1 MFKKKLKNQYK
12 SSFPLGARG
21 HIMENIKKVILNAI
35 PEAVIED
42 KKILTVT
49 VEPNKLHLL
58 AKILRD
64 NAAFDFLVKLIGM
77 DWGEKLGVIYM
88 LSCSTDLS
96 KEIVLK
102 TGTSDRENPLLYSIT
117 DLFETAHFNEREVY
131 ALLGIRFINN
141 PDMRKFFLNA
151 DWNGFPLRKD
161 YDANPELNP
170 LSIESKEI
178 VDIAPRIMETPGGL
192 VEENV
197 NIFEADDYIINI
209 GPQHPSTHG
218 VMHFRTALDGE
229 IVKKIDV
236 HSGYIH
242 RGIEKLSENLTYPQ
256 ILHFTDRLDY
266 LSANI
271 NRHALCMCVEKAAE
285 IEVPER
291 AQYIRTIMDEL
302 NRIDSHLL
310 AWACQT
316 NDLGATTAF
325 IYGMRER
332 EIILHIFEKTCGG
345 RLIINQN
352 VIGGVMFDIYADFQ
366 KDVKSFIPYMREKLV
381 EYDRFF
387 THNVIALGRMI
398 GVGVLSKE
406 DAISYAVTGPA
417 GRGSGW
423 SCDIRKH
430 QPYSLY
436 SKVDFKEIIRTEG
449 DSYARYLNRL
459 DEIEESLYIIEQLI
473 DNIPE
478 GDVLTKTKA
487 IIKLPEGEYFQRI
500 EACRGEFG
508 VYIESRGEKTPYRMK
523 FRSPSMALVS
533 AMPLICMNEKISDF
547 IGIGGSMDYVIPD
560 IDR

>member
-1 MFKKKLKNQYK
+1 
-12 SSFPLGARG
+12 
-21 HIMENIKKVILNAI
+21 MENIKKLILNTVS
-35 PEAVIED
+35 EAVIEE
-42 KKILTVT
+42 KQKLTVT
-49 VEPNKLHLL
+49 VEPEKLHLL
-58 AKILRD
+58 VKTLRG
-64 NAAFDFLVKLIGM
+64 NSELPFDMLVKLIGM
-77 DWGEKLGVIYM
+77 DWGEKLGVIY
-88 LSCSTDLS
+88 LLCNSKDLS
-96 KEIVLK
+96 KEIVVK
-102 TGTSDRENPLLYSIT
+102 TGTIDRVNPLLYTVT
-117 DLFETAHFNEREVY
+117 DLYETAHLNEREVY

-141 PDMRKFFLNA
+141 PDMRPFFLNA
-151 DWNGFPLRKD
+151 DWVGYPLRKD
-161 YDANPELNP
+161 YDPNPELNP
-170 LSIESKEI
+170 LSLESKEI
-178 VDIAPRIMETPGGL
+178 IDIAPRIMEGADGKL
-192 VEENV
+192 IEENV
-197 NIFEADDYIINI
+197 DVFDKDDYVINI

-218 VMHFRTALDGE
+218 VMHFRTSLEGE

-242 RGIEKLSENLTYPQ
+242 RGIEKLSESMTYPQ

-285 IEVPER
+285 IQVPER

-302 NRIDSHLL
+302 TRIDSHLL

-332 EIILHIFEKTCGG
+332 EIILKIFEKTCGG

-352 VIGGVMFDIYADFQ
+352 VIGGVMFDIYSEFQ
-366 KDVKSFIPYMREKLV
+366 KDVKDFIPYMREKLV

-387 THNVIALGRMI
+387 SHNVIGLGRMVNI
-398 GVGVLSKE
+398 GILKNE

-430 QPYSLY
+430 IPYALY
-436 SKVDFKEIIRTEG
+436 DKVQFKEIIRTEC

-459 DEIEESLYIIEQLI
+459 DEIEESLKIIEQLI
-473 DNIPE
+473 DNIPSGE
-478 GDVLTKTKA
+478 YCAKTKA
-487 IIKLPEGEYFQRI
+487 IIKLPEGEYFQRV

-508 VYIESRGEKTPYRMK
+508 VFIESRGDKTPYRLK

-533 AMPLICMNEKISDF
+533 AMPLICKDEKISDF

>member
-1 MFKKKLKNQYK
+1 
-12 SSFPLGARG
+12 
-21 HIMENIKKVILNAI
+21 MENIKKLILNTVSD
-35 PEAVIED
+35 AVIED
-42 KKILTVT
+42 KQKLTVT

-58 AKILRD
+58 AKTLRN
-64 NAAFDFLVKLIGM
+64 NADLPFDFLVKLIGT
-77 DWGEKLGVIYM
+77 DCGEQLGVTYL
-88 LSCSTDLS
+88 LSSSSDLS
-96 KEIVLK
+96 KEVVLK
-102 TGTSDRENPLLYSIT
+102 TGTVDRENPLLYSVT
-117 DLFETAHFNEREVY
+117 DLYETAHFNEREVF

-141 PDMRKFFLNA
+141 PDMRKFFLNS
-151 DWNGFPLRKD
+151 DWVGYPLRKD

-170 LSIESKEI
+170 VSLVSKEMI
-178 VDIAPRIMETPGGL
+178 DVAPRIMETKEGL
-192 VEENV
+192 KEELVNV
-197 NIFEADDYIINI
+197 FEEDDYVINI

-242 RGIEKLSENLTYPQ
+242 RGIEKLSESLTYPQ

-352 VIGGVMFDIYADFQ
+352 VIGGVMFDIYDEFQ

-381 EYDRFF
+381 EYDKFF
-387 THNVIALGRMI
+387 SHNVIALGRMI
-398 GVGVLSKE
+398 NIGNLTKE

-430 QPYSLY
+430 QPYALY
-436 SKVDFKEIIRTEG
+436 DKVDFKEIIRHEN
-449 DSYARYLNRL
+449 DSYARYMNRL
-459 DEIEESLYIIEQLI
+459 DEIEESLKIIEQLI
-473 DNIPE
+473 DNIPAGE
-478 GDVLTKTKA
+478 ICAKTKA
-487 IIKLPEGEYFQRI
+487 IIKLPEGEYFQRV

-508 VYIESRGEKTPYRMK
+508 VYIESRGDKTPYRIK

-533 AMPLICMNEKISDF
+533 AMPLICKGEKISDF

>member
-1 MFKKKLKNQYK
+1 LTGDFIKE
-12 SSFPLGARG
+12 
-21 HIMENIKKVILNAI
+21 MENIKKVILNTV

-49 VEPNKLHLL
+49 VEPNKLHQL
-58 AKILRD
+58 AKALRD
-64 NAAFDFLVKLIGM
+64 NAALPFDMLVKLIGM
-77 DWGEKLGVIYM
+77 DWGEKLGVIY
-88 LSCSTDLS
+88 LLASSTDLS

-102 TGTSDRENPLLYSIT
+102 TGTADRENPLLYTVT

-141 PDMRKFFLNA
+141 PDMRKFFLNS
-151 DWNGFPLRKD
+151 DWVGYPLRKD
-161 YDANPELNP
+161 YDANPELNE
-170 LSIESKEI
+170 LSLESKDI
-178 VDIAPRIMETPGGL
+178 IDIAPRIMEIDGKL
-192 VEENV
+192 VEETV
-197 NIFEADDYIINI
+197 NIFAEDDYIINI

-218 VMHFRTALDGE
+218 VMHFRTSLDGE

-387 THNVIALGRMI
+387 SHNVIALGRMI
-398 GVGVLSKE
+398 GIGVMSKE

-430 QPYSLY
+430 QPYSMY
-436 SKVDFKEIIRTEG
+436 SKVDFKEVIRTEG
-449 DSYARYLNRL
+449 DSYARYMNRL
-459 DEIEESLYIIEQLI
+459 DEIEESLHIIEQLI

-478 GDVLTKTKA
+478 GEVLAKTKA

-508 VYIESRGEKTPYRMK
+508 VYIESRGDKTPYRMK

-533 AMPLICMNEKISDF
+533 AMPLICKNEKISDF

>member
-1 MFKKKLKNQYK
+1 MEKIKKL
-12 SSFPLGARG
+12 
-21 HIMENIKKVILNAI
+21 ILDTVKD
-35 PEAVIED
+35 AVIEE
-42 KKILTVT
+42 KQKLTITVT
-49 VEPNKLHLL
+49 SDKLHLL
-58 AKILRD
+58 AKTLRD
-64 NAAFDFLVKLIGM
+64 NAALPFDVLVYLIGM
-77 DWGEKLGVIYM
+77 DRGEELGVNYL
-88 LSCSTDLS
+88 LSSSTDLS
-96 KEIVLK
+96 KELVLK
-102 TGTSDRENPLLYSIT
+102 TGTIDRVNPLLYSVT
-117 DLFETAHFNEREVY
+117 NLFETAHFNEREVF

-170 LSIESKEI
+170 LSLES
-178 VDIAPRIMETPGGL
+178 VDMIDTAPRIMEIDGKL
-192 VEENV
+192 VEETV
-197 NIFEADDYIINI
+197 NIFGDDDYIINI

-242 RGIEKLSENLTYPQ
+242 RGIEKLSEALTYPQ

-271 NRHALCMCVEKAAE
+271 NRHGLCMCVEKASE

-302 NRIDSHLL
+302 NRMDSHLL

-332 EIILHIFEKTCGG
+332 EIILDIFDKTCGG

-352 VIGGVMFDIYADFQ
+352 VIGGVMFDIYPDFQ
-366 KDVKSFIPYMREKLV
+366 KDVKSFIIYMREKLK

-387 THNVIALGRMI
+387 SHNVIALGRMI
-398 GVGVLSKE
+398 GIGNLSKE
-406 DAISYAVTGPA
+406 DAISFAVTGPA
-417 GRGSGW
+417 GRASGW
-423 SCDIRKH
+423 SNDLRKH
-430 QPYSLY
+430 TPYALY
-436 SKVDFKEIIRTEG
+436 NKVEFKEIIRTEG
-449 DSYARYLNRL
+449 DSYARYMNRL
-459 DEIEESLYIIEQLI
+459 DEIEESLHIIEQLI

-478 GDVLTKTKA
+478 GDICAKVKP
-487 IIKLPEGEYFQRI
+487 IIRIPEGEYYQGI
-500 EACRGEFG
+500 EAAKGIFG
-508 VYIESRGEKTPYRMK
+508 VFIESRGDKFPYRLK

-533 AMPLICMNEKISDF
+533 VMPLICKNEKVSDF

>member
-1 MFKKKLKNQYK
+1 
-12 SSFPLGARG
+12 
-21 HIMENIKKVILNAI
+21 MENIKKLILNTV
-35 PEAVIED
+35 PDAVIED
-42 KKILTVT
+42 KQKLTVT
-49 VEPNKLHLL
+49 VASDKLHLL
-58 AKILRD
+58 AETLR
-64 NAAFDFLVKLIGM
+64 NNVELPFDMLVKLIGV
-77 DWGEKLGVIYM
+77 DRGEELGVNY
-88 LSCSTDLS
+88 LLCSSTDLS
-96 KEIVLK
+96 KELVLK
-102 TGTSDRENPLLYSIT
+102 TGTTNRENPLLYSVT
-117 DLFETAHFNEREVY
+117 NLFETAHYNEREVF

-151 DWNGFPLRKD
+151 DWNGYPLRKD

-170 LSIESKEI
+170 LSLESKDMI
-178 VDIAPRIMETPGGL
+178 DIAPRIMEVDGKL

-197 NIFEADDYIINI
+197 NIFEDDDYIINI

-271 NRHALCMCVEKAAE
+271 NRHGLCIAVEKAVE

-332 EIILHIFEKTCGG
+332 EIILDIFEKTCGG

-352 VIGGVMFDIYADFQ
+352 VIGGVMFDIYTEFQ
-366 KDVKSFIPYMREKLV
+366 KDVKSFIIYMRDKLK

-387 THNVIALGRMI
+387 SHNVIALGRMI
-398 GVGVLSKE
+398 NIGNMSKE

-430 QPYSLY
+430 IPYALY
-436 SKVDFKEIIRTEG
+436 DKVEFKEVIRYEG

-459 DEIEESLYIIEQLI
+459 DEIEESLHIIEQLI
-473 DNIPE
+473 DNIPD
-478 GDVLTKTKA
+478 GDICAKVKP
-487 IIKLPEGEYFQRI
+487 IIRLPEGEYYSRV

-508 VYIESRGEKTPYRMK
+508 VFIESRGDKFPYRLK

-533 AMPLICMNEKISDF
+533 AMPLICKNEKISDF

>member
-1 MFKKKLKNQYK
+1 
-12 SSFPLGARG
+12 
-21 HIMENIKKVILNAI
+21 MENIKKLILNTVKD
-35 PEAVIED
+35 AVIEE
-42 KKILTVT
+42 KQKLTVT
-49 VEPNKLHLL
+49 VDYTKLHLL
-58 AKILRD
+58 AKTLRD
-64 NAAFDFLVKLIGM
+64 NAELPFDTLVFLTGM
-77 DWGEKLGVIYM
+77 DRGEELGVNY
-88 LSCSTDLS
+88 LLCSSKDLS

-102 TGTSDRENPLLYSIT
+102 TGTTDRENPLLYSVT
-117 DLFETAHFNEREVY
+117 DLFETANYNEREVF
-131 ALLGIRFINN
+131 ALFGIRFINN
-141 PDMRKFFLNA
+141 PDMRKFFLNG
-151 DWNGFPLRKD
+151 DWVGFPFRKD
-161 YDANPELNP
+161 YDSNPELNP
-170 LSIESKEI
+170 LNLESKDI
-178 VDIAPRIMETPGGL
+178 IDIAPRIMEIDGKL
-192 VEENV
+192 VESTV
-197 NIFEADDYIINI
+197 NIFEEDDYIINI

-242 RGIEKLSENLTYPQ
+242 RGIEKLSEALTYPQ

-271 NRHALCMCVEKAAE
+271 NRHGLCMAVEKAAE

-302 NRIDSHLL
+302 NRMDSHLL

-332 EIILHIFEKTCGG
+332 EIILDIFEKTCGG

-352 VIGGVMFDIYADFQ
+352 VVGGVMFDIYADFQ
-366 KDVKSFIPYMREKLV
+366 KDVKSFIIYMRDKLK

-387 THNVIALGRMI
+387 SHNVIALGRMI
-398 GVGVLSKE
+398 KIGVLSKE
-406 DAISYAVTGPA
+406 DAINYAVTGPA

-430 QPYSLY
+430 IPYAMY
-436 SKVDFKEIIRTEG
+436 DKVEFKEVIRTEG

-459 DEIEESLYIIEQLI
+459 DEIEESLHIIEQLI
-473 DNIPE
+473 DNIPD
-478 GDVLTKTKA
+478 GDICAKVKP
-487 IIKLPEGEYFQRI
+487 IIRLPEGEYYSRV

-508 VYIESRGEKTPYRMK
+508 VFIESRGDKFPYRLK

-533 AMPLICMNEKISDF
+533 AMPLICKNEKISDF

>member
-1 MFKKKLKNQYK
+1 
-12 SSFPLGARG
+12 
-21 HIMENIKKVILNAI
+21 MENIKKVILNTV

-49 VEPNKLHLL
+49 VEPNKLHQL
-58 AKILRD
+58 AKALRD
-64 NAAFDFLVKLIGM
+64 NTALPFDMLVKLIGM
-77 DWGEKLGVIYM
+77 DWGEKLGVIY
-88 LSCSTDLS
+88 LLASSTDLS

-102 TGTSDRENPLLYSIT
+102 TGTVDRENPLLYTVT

-141 PDMRKFFLNA
+141 PDMRKFFLNS
-151 DWNGFPLRKD
+151 DWVGYPLRKD
-161 YDANPELNP
+161 YDANPVLNELS
-170 LSIESKEI
+170 LESKDI
-178 VDIAPRIMETPGGL
+178 IDIAPRIMEIDGKL
-192 VEENV
+192 VEETV
-197 NIFEADDYIINI
+197 NIFAEDDYIINI

-366 KDVKSFIPYMREKLV
+366 KDVKSFIPYMRQKLV

-387 THNVIALGRMI
+387 SHNVIALGRMVGI
-398 GVGVLSKE
+398 GVMSKE

-430 QPYSLY
+430 QPYSMY
-436 SKVDFKEIIRTEG
+436 SKVDFKEVIRTEG
-449 DSYARYLNRL
+449 DSYARYMNRL
-459 DEIEESLYIIEQLI
+459 DEIEESLHIIEQLI

-478 GDVLTKTKA
+478 GEVLAKTKA

-508 VYIESRGEKTPYRMK
+508 VYIESRGDKTPYRMK

-533 AMPLICMNEKISDF
+533 AMPLICKNEKISDF

>member
-1 MFKKKLKNQYK
+1 
-12 SSFPLGARG
+12 
-21 HIMENIKKVILNAI
+21 MENIKKVILNTV

-49 VEPNKLHLL
+49 VEPNKLHQL
-58 AKILRD
+58 AKALRD
-64 NAAFDFLVKLIGM
+64 NTALPFDMLVKLIGM
-77 DWGEKLGVIYM
+77 DWGEKLGVIY
-88 LSCSTDLS
+88 LLASSTDLS

-102 TGTSDRENPLLYSIT
+102 TGTADRENPLLYTVT

-141 PDMRKFFLNA
+141 PDMRKFFLNS
-151 DWNGFPLRKD
+151 DWVGYPLRKD
-161 YDANPELNP
+161 YDANPELNK
-170 LSIESKEI
+170 LTLESKEI
-178 VDIAPRIMETPGGL
+178 VDIAPRIMEVDGKL
-192 VEENV
+192 VEETV
-197 NIFEADDYIINI
+197 NIFAEDDYIINI

-366 KDVKSFIPYMREKLV
+366 KDVKSFIPYMR
-381 EYDRFF
+381 
-387 THNVIALGRMI
+387 
-398 GVGVLSKE
+398 
-406 DAISYAVTGPA
+406 
-417 GRGSGW
+417 
-423 SCDIRKH
+423 
-430 QPYSLY
+430 
-436 SKVDFKEIIRTEG
+436 
-449 DSYARYLNRL
+449 
-459 DEIEESLYIIEQLI
+459 
-473 DNIPE
+473 
-478 GDVLTKTKA
+478 
-487 IIKLPEGEYFQRI
+487 
-500 EACRGEFG
+500 
-508 VYIESRGEKTPYRMK
+508 
-523 FRSPSMALVS
+523 
-533 AMPLICMNEKISDF
+533 
-547 IGIGGSMDYVIPD
+547 
-560 IDR
+560 

>member
-1 MFKKKLKNQYK
+1 
-12 SSFPLGARG
+12 
-21 HIMENIKKVILNAI
+21 MEKIKELILTTI
-35 PEAVIED
+35 PEAVIEQ
-42 KKILTVT
+42 KQKLTVT
-49 VEPNKLHLL
+49 VEPDKLHLL
-58 AKILRD
+58 AKTLRD
-64 NAAFDFLVKLIGM
+64 NTVLPFDYLVFLTGV
-77 DWGEKLGVIYM
+77 DRGEELGVNY
-88 LSCSTDLS
+88 LLTSSTDLS

-102 TGTSDRENPLLYSIT
+102 TSTPDRENPLLYSIS
-117 DLFETAHFNEREVY
+117 DLFETAQFNEREVF

-141 PDMRKFFLNA
+141 PDMRKFFLNG
-151 DWNGFPLRKD
+151 DWVGYPLRKD

-170 LSIESKEI
+170 VTVESKEI
-178 VDIAPRIMETPGGL
+178 IDIAPRITETPEGL
-192 VEENV
+192 VEDTV
-197 NIFEADDYIINI
+197 NIFEEGDYIINI

-218 VMHFRTALDGE
+218 VMHFRTSLDGE

-242 RGIEKLSENLTYPQ
+242 RGIEKLSESLTYPQ

-271 NRHALCMCVEKAAE
+271 NRHGLCMCVEKAAG

-310 AWACQT
+310 AWACQC
-316 NDLGATTAF
+316 NDLGAITAF

-332 EIILHIFEKTCGG
+332 EIILDIFEKTCGG

-352 VIGGVMFDIYADFQ
+352 VVGGVMFDIYADFQ

-381 EYDRFF
+381 EYDHFF
-387 THNVIALGRMI
+387 SHNVIALGRMVTI
-398 GVGVLSKE
+398 GVLKKE
-406 DAISYAVTGPA
+406 DAINYGVTGPA

-430 QPYSLY
+430 IPYALY
-436 SKVDFKEIIRTEG
+436 DKVEFKEVIRTEG
-449 DSYARYLNRL
+449 DSYARYMNRL
-459 DEIEESLYIIEQLI
+459 DEIEQSLHIIEQLI
-473 DNIPE
+473 DNIPA
-478 GDVLTKTKA
+478 GD
-487 IIKLPEGEYFQRI
+487 IINKPKPIIRLPEGEYYQRV

-508 VYIESRGEKTPYRMK
+508 VFIESRGDKTPYRLK

-533 AMPLICMNEKISDF
+533 AMPLICKNEKVSDF

>member
-1 MFKKKLKNQYK
+1 
-12 SSFPLGARG
+12 
-21 HIMENIKKVILNAI
+21 MENIKKLILDTVN
-35 PEAVIED
+35 EAVIED
-42 KKILTVT
+42 SQKLTVT
-49 VEPNKLHLL
+49 VEPDKLRPLVKAL
-58 AKILRD
+58 YNYEELP
-64 NAAFDFLVKLIGM
+64 FDFMVFLIGM

-88 LSCSTDLS
+88 FSSSKDVS
-96 KEIVLK
+96 KEIIVK
-102 TGTSDRENPLLYSIT
+102 TGTTDRENPLLYTIT
-117 DLFETAHFNEREVY
+117 DMYETAQYNEREVY

-141 PDMRKFFLNA
+141 PDMRKFLLND
-151 DWNGFPLRKD
+151 DWVGYPLRKD
-161 YDANPELNP
+161 YDPNPEINP
-170 LSIESKEI
+170 VSIVSKDI
-178 VDIAPRIMETPGGL
+178 VDIAPRIVETPEGL
-192 VEENV
+192 KEETV
-197 NIFEADDYIINI
+197 NIFEKNDYIINI

-218 VMHFRTALDGE
+218 VMHFRTSLEGE
-229 IVKKIDV
+229 VVKKIDV

-242 RGIEKLSENLTYPQ
+242 RGIEKLSESLTYPQ

-271 NRHALCMCVEKAAE
+271 NRHGLCLCIENAAG

-302 NRIDSHLL
+302 TRIESHLV
-310 AWACQT
+310 AWSAMT

-332 EIILHIFEKTCGG
+332 EIILDIFDKTCGG

-352 VIGGVMFDIYADFQ
+352 VIGGVMFDIYKDFQ
-366 KDVKSFIPYMREKLV
+366 KDVKAFIPYMRTKLK

-387 THNVIALGRMI
+387 SHNVIALGRMI
-398 GVGVLSKE
+398 GIGVLSRE
-406 DAISYAVTGPA
+406 AAINYAVTGPA

-430 QPYSLY
+430 QPYSMY
-436 SKVDFKEIIRTEG
+436 SKVEFKEIIRTEG

-459 DEIEESLYIIEQLI
+459 DEIEESLHIIEQLI

-478 GDVLTKTKA
+478 GEFLAKTKA
-487 IIKLPEGEYFQRI
+487 IIKLPEGEYFQRV
-500 EACRGEFG
+500 EASKGEFG
-508 VYIESRGEKTPYRMK
+508 VYINSTGEKNPYRLK

-533 AMPLICMNEKISDF
+533 TMPLICQNEKISDF

>member
-1 MFKKKLKNQYK
+1 MESIKSLIQKN
-12 SSFPLGARG
+12 FPKALIAETG
-21 HIMENIKKVILNAI
+21 K
-35 PEAVIED
+35 
-42 KKILTVT
+42 LTVT
-49 VEPNKLHLL
+49 IEPNELRTLVELL
-58 AKILRD
+58 YKNDGLP
-64 NAAFDFLVKLIGM
+64 FDYLVYLIGS
-77 DWGEKLGVIYM
+77 DDGEKLGVTYLFSSSINPSVE
-88 LSCSTDLS
+88 L
-96 KEIVLK
+96 VVK
-102 TGTSDRENPLLYSIT
+102 TATVDRENPLLYTIT
-117 DLFETAHFNEREVY
+117 DMYETAHLNEREVFAMY
-131 ALLGIRFINN
+131 GIRFINN
-141 PDMRKFFLNA
+141 PDMRRFLLND
-151 DWNGFPLRKD
+151 DWVGFPMRKD
-161 YDANPELNP
+161 YNSDLALNP
-170 LSIESKEI
+170 VSIESKDM
-178 VDIAPRIMETPGGL
+178 VDLAPRIMETPEGL
-192 VEENV
+192 KEEV
-197 NIFEADDYIINI
+197 INIFGEDDYIINI

-218 VMHFRTALDGE
+218 VMHFRTSLDGE

-236 HSGYIH
+236 ISGYIH
-242 RGIEKLSENLTYPQ
+242 RGMEKLSEDMTYPQ

-271 NRHALCMCVEKAAE
+271 NRHALCMCVEKAGG

-302 NRIDSHLL
+302 NRISSHLL
-310 AWACQT
+310 AWSAQT

-332 EIILHIFEKTCGG
+332 ERVLDIFDKTCGG

-387 THNVIALGRMI
+387 SHNVIALGRMI
-398 GVGVLSKE
+398 GIGNLSKE
-406 DAISYAVTGPA
+406 DAISYAVTGPS
-417 GRGSGW
+417 GRASGW

-436 SKVDFKEIIRTEG
+436 DKVEFKEIIRTEG

-459 DEIEESLYIIEQLI
+459 DEIEESLHIIEQLI

-487 IIKLPEGEYFQRI
+487 IIKLPVGEYYQRI

-533 AMPLICMNEKISDF
+533 AMPLICKNEKISDF